1 MKSLLWRNWRSVGER
16 AVRILI
22 VQRKQ
27 HMFYKTLEYTCMCI
41 LSTHVCVLKI
51 HIWEV

>member
-22 VQRKQ
+22 LQRKQ
-27 HMFYKTLEYTCMCI
+27 HMFYKTLEYTYMCTQDTYMGGI
-41 LSTHVCVLKI
+41 IVWS
-51 HIWEV
+51 